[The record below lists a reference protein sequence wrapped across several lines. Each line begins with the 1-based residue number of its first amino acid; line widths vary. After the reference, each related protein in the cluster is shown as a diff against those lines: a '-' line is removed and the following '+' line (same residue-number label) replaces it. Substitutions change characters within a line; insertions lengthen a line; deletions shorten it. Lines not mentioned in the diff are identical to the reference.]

1 MPPLR
6 FLKSFAEL
14 RTSSGSVL
22 LHATPAPHLT
32 SLIIRSS
39 CLVSRSRD
47 DDDEKNVWWRVENRR
62 TGPFPFFFF
71 FLDFLT
77 TGTGDGQG
85 AKVHKKNKNKYG
97 RCAKVQPKKIWSVCQ
112 SSQKKIPK
120 GAKVHKKKYPK
131 VQNDHIATVDS

>member
-1 MPPLR
+1 MMMMKKMFGGGWRIVGLA
-6 FLKSFAEL
+6 L
-14 RTSSGSVL
+14 
-22 LHATPAPHLT
+22 
-32 SLIIRSS
+32 SL
-39 CLVSRSRD
+39 
-47 DDDEKNVWWRVENRR
+47 
-62 TGPFPFFFF
+62 FFFF

-120 GAKVHKKKYPK
+120 GAKVHKKKIPE